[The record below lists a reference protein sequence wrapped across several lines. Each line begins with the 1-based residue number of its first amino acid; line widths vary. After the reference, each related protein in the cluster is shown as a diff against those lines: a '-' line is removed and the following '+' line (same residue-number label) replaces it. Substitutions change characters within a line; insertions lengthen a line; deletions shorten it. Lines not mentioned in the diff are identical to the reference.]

1 MLRTCGASA
10 PPIQTSTFGGPPTWL
25 RCLTLSLRGADG
37 RGPSSGRA
45 PMVPEA
51 DRSLHQIGNYIREAT
66 DRKTTPPVVQG
77 YHRVAASTACA
88 RAPGFRRGVIAGSA
102 SNRLPSYTIHRRTG
116 DS

>member
-1 MLRTCGASA
+1 MAAARVAVELGV
-10 PPIQTSTFGGPPTWL
+10 W
-25 RCLTLSLRGADG
+25 
-37 RGPSSGRA
+37 SGQMHMFQIAA

-51 DRSLHQIGNYIREAT
+51 DRSLRQIGNYIREAT